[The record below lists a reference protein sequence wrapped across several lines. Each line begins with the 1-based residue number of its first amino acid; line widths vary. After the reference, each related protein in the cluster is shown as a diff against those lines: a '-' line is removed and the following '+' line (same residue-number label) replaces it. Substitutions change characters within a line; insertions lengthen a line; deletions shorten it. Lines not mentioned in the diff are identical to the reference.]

1 MIHEKEKQ
9 NGKARQV
16 YFKFKT
22 RGQRN
27 NESPKAVMVSAGE
40 IASKIMKIWTVV

>member
-16 YFKFKT
+16 YFKSKT
-22 RGQRN
+22 RGQRH

-40 IASKIMKIWTVV
+40 IASKIWTVV